1 MIDAVSP
8 VMTEGAR
15 RWIRDLAGQ
24 FQAAGIK
31 ASFAFSMEC
40 LHSLR
45 PRCAPSICRY
55 TGGVV
60 SPGADVYLGVPSHQ
74 MHFGTRVR
82 TYLRQMYKEC
92 ADQIEAAGLP
102 VVLQFGETQWWY
114 FDNQRAG
121 RARRD
126 AATMTRTRSATSRRR
141 RATRFGRSLPTRMI
155 RLATRRTRTRPPTSC
170 ATASGPT
177 ART

>member
-15 RWIRDLAGQ
+15 KWIRDLAGQ

-40 LHSLR
+40 YLPPAAMRAKYLSF
-45 PRCAPSICRY
+45 

-60 SPGADVYLGVPSHQ
+60 APGADVDLGVPSHQ

-92 ADQIEAAGLP
+92 ADQIDAAGLP
-102 VVLQFGETQWWY
+102 CLLYTSPSP
-114 FDNQRAG
+114 
-121 RARRD
+121 RD
-126 AATMTRTRSATSRRR
+126 GLLSRMPSSA
-141 RATRFGRSLPTRMI
+141 
-155 RLATRRTRTRPPTSC
+155 
-170 ATASGPT
+170 
-177 ART
+177 

>member
-1 MIDAVSP
+1 MIDAISP

-40 LHSLR
+40 YR
-45 PRCAPSICRY
+45 PPAACGEVLSY

-60 SPGADVYLGVPSHQ
+60 APVRMSSRCPFHQ

-82 TYLRQMYKEC
+82 NYLKQMYKEC
-92 ADQIEAAGLP
+92 ADRDRG
-102 VVLQFGETQWWY
+102 G
-114 FDNQRAG
+114 G
-121 RARRD
+121 RCR
-126 AATMTRTRSATSRRR
+126 
-141 RATRFGRSLPTRMI
+141 
-155 RLATRRTRTRPPTSC
+155 
-170 ATASGPT
+170 
-177 ART
+177 